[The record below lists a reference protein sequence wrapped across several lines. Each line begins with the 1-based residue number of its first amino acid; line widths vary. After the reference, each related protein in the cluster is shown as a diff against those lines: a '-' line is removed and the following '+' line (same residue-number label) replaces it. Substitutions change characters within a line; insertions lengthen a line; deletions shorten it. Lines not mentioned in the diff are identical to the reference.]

1 MNRPQIRDPVA
12 PASAIRANV
21 NTGNRRYSTDC
32 AVGKVVSPRRRIFTK
47 PRRRDES
54 VDFAEV
60 NREALSVFP
69 AVLRRLLP
77 HGKIAGREFVALN
90 PRRADR
96 HPGSFKINCRTSRW
110 KDFAT
115 GDGGGDPI
123 SLVAF
128 LAGVSQSEAARLLAQ
143 LLGMG
148 GSR

>member
-1 MNRPQIRDPVA
+1 MDMPDVSSMNNGA
-12 PASAIRANV
+12 LAS
-21 NTGNRRYSTDC
+21 
-32 AVGKVVSPRRRIFTK
+32 
-47 PRRRDES
+47 
-54 VDFAEV
+54 
-60 NREALSVFP
+60 FP

-77 HGKIAGREFVALN
+77 EGKIVGREFVALN

-96 HPGSFKINCRTSRW
+96 HPGSFKINCRTGRW
-110 KDFAT
+110 RDFAS

-128 LAGVSQSEAARLLAQ
+128 LAGVSQSEAARLLSQ

>member
-1 MNRPQIRDPVA
+1 MNWPQIQDPVA
-12 PASAIRANV
+12 PGSAIRANV
-21 NTGNRRYSTDC
+21 NTEDRTHSPDSP
-32 AVGKVVSPRRRIFTK
+32 AGKVVSSRRRMSTRLC
-47 PRRRDES
+47 RRSVS
-54 VDFAEV
+54 VDFAEI
-60 NREALSVFP
+60 NRAALASFP

-77 HGKIAGREFVALN
+77 EGKIVGREFIARN

-96 HPGSFKINCRTSRW
+96 NPGSFKINCRTGRW

-128 LAGVSQSEAARLLAQ
+128 LADVSQSEAARLLSQ

>member
-1 MNRPQIRDPVA
+1 MNWPQIKDPVA
-12 PASAIRANV
+12 PGSAIRANV
-21 NTGNRRYSTDC
+21 NTKDRTYSTNC
-32 AVGKVVSPRRRIFTK
+32 PAGKVVSPRRGMSTK
-47 PRRRDES
+47 PRRRGES

-60 NREALSVFP
+60 NRAALATFL

-77 HGKIAGREFVALN
+77 EGKIVGREFVARN

-96 HPGSFKINCRTSRW
+96 HPGSFKINCMTGRW